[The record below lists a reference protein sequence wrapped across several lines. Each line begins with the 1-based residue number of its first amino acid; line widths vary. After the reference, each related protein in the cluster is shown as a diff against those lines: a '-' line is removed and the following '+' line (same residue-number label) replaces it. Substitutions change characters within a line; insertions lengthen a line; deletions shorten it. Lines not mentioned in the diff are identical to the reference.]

1 MEPSVEQTGGAA
13 AAERRLGRVPDA
25 EFVALLREQDP
36 AAWGELRGFLG
47 RLAASKAWG
56 AVDESHTTDDYV
68 QLACLRLWKA
78 ISRPGLDVGSV
89 SLKAYLAVTMQNLV
103 REVHRRRAGVTH
115 VPRGS
120 SDAVDGSSP
129 AGPRYRVDLDEAQ
142 RVFDHQGVPD
152 PTGVAAEY
160 ESRAADAFSVLESLA
175 GTTAGAGRHVRKI
188 AAQLLELTRVRD
200 AAGLLATL
208 DTNLFQLLH
217 GDTSRWSSR
226 KRTKHRVRLNRFREA
241 FIRALVEHRLRQ
253 RHHQEHGLEGEKP

>member
-1 MEPSVEQTGGAA
+1 MEPSMEQTAGSG
-13 AAERRLGRVPDA
+13 AAERRLGLVPDA
-25 EFVALLREQDP
+25 EFVALLRERDP
-36 AAWGELRGFLG
+36 SAWGELRGFLR

-56 AVDESHTTDDYV
+56 AVDESHATDDYV

-120 SDAVDGSSP
+120 SGAVDGASS
-129 AGPRYRVDLDEAQ
+129 AGPRHRVDLDEAQ

-152 PTGVAAEY
+152 STGVAAGY
-160 ESRAADAFSVLESLA
+160 ESRAADAFAVLESLA
-175 GTTAGAGRHVRKI
+175 GGTAGGGRHVRKI
-188 AAQLLELTRVRD
+188 AARLLELTRVRD
-200 AAGLLATL
+200 AAGLVTTL
-208 DTNLFQLLH
+208 DTNLFQLLY
-217 GDTSRWSSR
+217 GDTSRWSER

-241 FIRALVEHRLRQ
+241 FIRALVEYRHGQ
-253 RHHQEHGLEGEKP
+253 RGENP